1 MSLVDPKETRIAVSS
16 EWNPTI
22 EEIEQFFEKRGYVKV
37 IDELLKTKEM
47 QDYFQFRLV
56 ENFFS
61 YTRPKVKFDGQ
72 TKGDIKWLLN
82 QDALKRDVKV
92 NVEIW
97 LLKKSTDVG
106 KLNEFEMQ
114 NVIYELEE
122 TIDDVFRQNGKK
134 AILWHRTQEKKENQA
149 MRRRIV
155 LIEQ

>member
-61 YTRPKVKFDGQ
+61 YTRPKVKFDEQ

-82 QDALKRDVKV
+82 QDALKRDVKL

-122 TIDDVFRQNGKK
+122 TIAATV
-134 AILWHRTQEKKENQA
+134 HVEP
-149 MRRRIV
+149 
-155 LIEQ
+155 

>member
-61 YTRPKVKFDGQ
+61 YTRP
-72 TKGDIKWLLN
+72 
-82 QDALKRDVKV
+82 
-92 NVEIW
+92 
-97 LLKKSTDVG
+97 
-106 KLNEFEMQ
+106 
-114 NVIYELEE
+114 
-122 TIDDVFRQNGKK
+122 
-134 AILWHRTQEKKENQA
+134 
-149 MRRRIV
+149 
-155 LIEQ
+155 